1 MHGYPWKLTK
11 STEQNLTFPLQCGL
25 LTNLQPE
32 YFMLLPYSLI
42 RPALFALNPEQAH
55 HVTFSNLQMLRKL
68 GLLKMLA
75 PAAVAD
81 PVRVMGIDFPNRVG
95 LAAGLDKDAAYI
107 SELGLMGFG
116 FLEVGTVTP
125 KPQPGNPQP
134 RLFRLPQASALINRM
149 GFNNQGVDQLIQN
162 VKSSNYPGILGIN
175 IGKNAATPVEQAT
188 EDYLKALEA
197 VYPYSTYITVN
208 ISSPNTKNLRDLQ
221 GGDSLDLLLGSLK
234 EKQKALADEHGQYKP
249 MALKIAPDL
258 DDEQIDAIAKRLI
271 HYGFD
276 GVIATNTTID
286 KTSVAGLPHADEQG
300 GLSGAPVLE
309 KSTHVIQRLYSLL
322 GEDIPIIGVGGISS
336 GAHAVEK
343 IRAGAKLVQ
352 IYTGLIYKGP
362 ELVTECAATI
372 KLNCRKPARSERPVQ
387 SA

>member
-1 MHGYPWKLTK
+1 
-11 STEQNLTFPLQCGL
+11 
-25 LTNLQPE
+25 
-32 YFMLLPYSLI
+32 MLLPYSLV
-42 RPALFALNPEQAH
+42 RPALFSLDPEKAH
-55 HVTFSNLQMLRKL
+55 HITFSNLQMLRKL
-68 GLLKMLA
+68 GLLKFFS
-75 PAAVAD
+75 PKAVAD
-81 PVRVMGIDFPNRVG
+81 PVKVMGIDFPNRVG

-134 RLFRLPQASALINRM
+134 RLFRLPKANALINRM
-149 GFNNQGVDQLIQN
+149 GFNNEGVDTLIKN
-162 VKSSNYPGILGIN
+162 VKASNYPGVLGIN
-175 IGKNAATPVEQAT
+175 IGKNALTPVENAT
-188 EDYLKALEA
+188 DDYLAALEA
-197 VYPYSTYITVN
+197 VYPYASYITVN

-221 GGDSLDLLLGSLK
+221 GGDSLDILLGSLK
-234 EKQKALADEHGQYKP
+234 EKQKALADEHGLYKP

-258 DDEQIDAIAKRLI
+258 DDDQIDAIAKRLT
-271 HYGFD
+271 HFSFD

-286 KTSVAGLPHADEQG
+286 KTSVAGLPHGEEQG

-309 KSTHVIQRLYSLL
+309 KSTHVIKRLYAEL
-322 GEDIPIIGVGGISS
+322 GDDIPIIGVGGISS
-336 GAHAVEK
+336 GEHAVEK

-372 KLNCRKPARSERPVQ
+372 HVNCKLKMRTK
-387 SA
+387 